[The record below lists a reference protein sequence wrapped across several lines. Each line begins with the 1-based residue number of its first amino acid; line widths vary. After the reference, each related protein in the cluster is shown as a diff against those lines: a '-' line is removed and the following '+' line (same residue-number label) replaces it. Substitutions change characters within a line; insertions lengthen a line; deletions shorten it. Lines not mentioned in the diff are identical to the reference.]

1 MRDLKMAITTETQNQ
16 QKQPLYLVETIH
28 KIQQLPEPLI
38 KEVNDFIDFIFVKQD
53 NKRWQQWNHFNE
65 ALDLSESDFSDYL
78 TNLENYE
85 ERLARGE
92 IQW

>member
-1 MRDLKMAITTETQNQ
+1 LSAQPTKTNKVFEKMAITTETQNQ
-16 QKQPLYLVETIH
+16 QKQSLYLAETIH
-28 KIQQLPEPLI
+28 KI
-38 KEVNDFIDFIFVKQD
+38 ND
-53 NKRWQQWNHFNE
+53 FNE

-78 TNLENYE
+78 TNLESYE

>member
-1 MRDLKMAITTETQNQ
+1 
-16 QKQPLYLVETIH
+16 
-28 KIQQLPEPLI
+28 
-38 KEVNDFIDFIFVKQD
+38 VNDFIEFIFVKQD

-65 ALDLSESDFSDYL
+65 ALDLNESYFSDYL
-78 TNLENYE
+78 TNLESYE

>member
-1 MRDLKMAITTETQNQ
+1 MRYLKMAITTETQ
-16 QKQPLYLVETIH
+16 QKQPLYLAETIH

-78 TNLENYE
+78 TNLESYE

>member
-1 MRDLKMAITTETQNQ
+1 MAITTETQTQ
-16 QKQPLYLVETIH
+16 QKQPLYLAETIH

-65 ALDLSESDFSDYL
+65 ALDLSESYFSDYL
-78 TNLENYE
+78 TNLESYE

-92 IQW
+92 IL